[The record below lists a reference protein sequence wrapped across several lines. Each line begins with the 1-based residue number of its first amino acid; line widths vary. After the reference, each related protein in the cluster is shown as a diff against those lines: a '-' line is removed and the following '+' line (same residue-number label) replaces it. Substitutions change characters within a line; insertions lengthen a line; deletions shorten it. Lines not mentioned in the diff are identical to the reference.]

1 VDLADA
7 EPVSSDRTEQLAVA
21 ALSRI
26 AFDAGSRYLLTT
38 LAEQPAAPPELATAV
53 REEANTL
60 QELLIVFM
68 EEIRNTDPRQQPAVN
83 ASNDMEATIRRL
95 CK

>member
-38 LAEQPAAPPELATAV
+38 LAEQLGAPPELATAV